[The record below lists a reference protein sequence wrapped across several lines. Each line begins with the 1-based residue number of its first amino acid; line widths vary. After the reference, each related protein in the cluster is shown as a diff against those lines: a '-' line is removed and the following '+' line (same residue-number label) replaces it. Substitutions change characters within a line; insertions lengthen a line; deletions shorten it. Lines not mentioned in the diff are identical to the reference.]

1 MTQFHSNAQRRPVSP
16 ELLETERVCAFPF
29 LIKKKKIKKKKNP
42 LFGSRLWKK
51 IVLAQEDV
59 LRKGQSL
66 SWKGKIKEKKAKGH
80 TNMDFPGEWYF
91 LQINCSLNK
100 ILLQKRMKNPHRY
113 MSYKVKWIWNISLV
127 HICSHSNIQTF
138 LVMMADASV

>member
-29 LIKKKKIKKKKNP
+29 LIKKKKNKKLKKKKQKIKKKKP

-51 IVLAQEDV
+51 NMLAQEDV

-66 SWKGKIKEKKAKGH
+66 S
-80 TNMDFPGEWYF
+80 
-91 LQINCSLNK
+91 
-100 ILLQKRMKNPHRY
+100 
-113 MSYKVKWIWNISLV
+113 
-127 HICSHSNIQTF
+127 
-138 LVMMADASV
+138 

>member
-29 LIKKKKIKKKKNP
+29 LIKKKNKKLKKKKP

-66 SWKGKIKEKKAKGH
+66 S
-80 TNMDFPGEWYF
+80 
-91 LQINCSLNK
+91 
-100 ILLQKRMKNPHRY
+100 
-113 MSYKVKWIWNISLV
+113 
-127 HICSHSNIQTF
+127 
-138 LVMMADASV
+138 